1 MVQRGVAAPGA
12 VVGDGPFNGSALAD
26 EHDTFAGAGDGGV
39 EQVALEQH
47 RSGSADHGND
57 DVGVFAALGAVD
69 GQRVG
74 VDQLIEVGEGVG
86 CRFAVVEG
94 DGELMDF
101 EVDGGDGAA
110 AAVDDARLAA
120 VGVVADLLDT
130 VAEPEGGPAPAG
142 LRGGLAPLGP

>member
-1 MVQRGVAAPGA
+1 M
-12 VVGDGPFNGSALAD
+12 
-26 EHDTFAGAGDGGV
+26 
-39 EQVALEQH
+39 
-47 RSGSADHGND
+47 
-57 DVGVFAALGAVD
+57 
-69 GQRVG
+69 
-74 VDQLIEVGEGVG
+74 DQLIEVGEGVG

-110 AAVDDARLAA
+110 AAVEDARLAA

-142 LRGGLAPLGP
+142 LRGGLAPLGR